1 MSHTDRNLL
10 LIDDDP
16 SHAQALEEA
25 WIAGGHVRSAFEWVR
40 SLSIGLDRLAHRTAW
55 AIFVNLNLPDSRGI
69 NTLEGLLPF
78 ASESQVVVIAGAN
91 DEEIC
96 QAAMSIGARDYLLEG
111 HIDIYAFARAVRNIA
126 ERELARHEL
135 WAEKERSQVTLNS
148 IGDAVISTDTAGNV
162 TYLNVV
168 AEQMTGWSM
177 KQAVCRPLKEVFQIV
192 DGVTHQPLPNPME
205 LAIRQN
211 KTVGL
216 SANCIL
222 IRRDGHECA
231 IEDSAAPIHDRN
243 GLVTG
248 AVIVFHDV
256 SMARDRVMEM
266 SYLAQHDT
274 LTDLPNRSML
284 RDRVTQAIS
293 LALRNDKQLAV
304 LFLDLDGFK
313 RINDSLGHA
322 IGDKLLQSVATRLL
336 SNVRRSDT
344 VSRLGGDE
352 FVILLPE
359 VTHAA
364 DAAISAAKI
373 LSCLRE
379 AHNIGDQRITIN
391 ASIGISTFPEHGR
404 DTETLIKNADTA
416 MYHAKESGRDNYQ
429 FFGSGMSLAGVER
442 ESLEGQ
448 LRYVLERQ
456 ELLLHYQPKINL
468 ATGAITSAEALLRWQ
483 HKERGLLFPEQFLSI
498 AEDSGLIVAIG
509 HWVLRE
515 ACRQTRE
522 WRDAGLLTVP
532 MAVNVS
538 SLEFRNEQFLEGVR
552 VALKNTCLDPS
563 YLELELTE
571 GVLMRH
577 AESTSETLEQL
588 KAIGVRLAVDD
599 FGTGYSSLS
608 YLTQFPVDTL
618 KLDRSFIQNVVTDS
632 DQAVIA
638 NAVIVMGKALK
649 LRVVAEGVETL
660 EQLAFL
666 QAHGC
671 DEGQGYY
678 FSPPVTADR
687 FAKFLEIPCQQV
699 IAN

>member
-10 LIDDDP
+10 LIDDVP

-148 IGDAVISTDTAGNV
+148 IGDAVISTDNAGNV

-192 DGVTHQPLPNPME
+192 DGVTHQPSPNPME

-336 SNVRRSDT
+336 SSVRRSDT

-552 VALKNTCLDPS
+552 VALKNTSLDPS

-577 AESTSETLEQL
+577 ADSTSETLEQL

-618 KLDRSFIQNVVTDS
+618 KLDRSFIQNVVTDT

>member
-1 MSHTDRNLL
+1 
-10 LIDDDP
+10 
-16 SHAQALEEA
+16 
-25 WIAGGHVRSAFEWVR
+25 
-40 SLSIGLDRLAHRTAW
+40 
-55 AIFVNLNLPDSRGI
+55 
-69 NTLEGLLPF
+69 
-78 ASESQVVVIAGAN
+78 
-91 DEEIC
+91 
-96 QAAMSIGARDYLLEG
+96 
-111 HIDIYAFARAVRNIA
+111 
-126 ERELARHEL
+126 
-135 WAEKERSQVTLNS
+135 
-148 IGDAVISTDTAGNV
+148 
-162 TYLNVV
+162 
-168 AEQMTGWSM
+168 
-177 KQAVCRPLKEVFQIV
+177 
-192 DGVTHQPLPNPME
+192 
-205 LAIRQN
+205 
-211 KTVGL
+211 
-216 SANCIL
+216 
-222 IRRDGHECA
+222 
-231 IEDSAAPIHDRN
+231 
-243 GLVTG
+243 
-248 AVIVFHDV
+248 
-256 SMARDRVMEM
+256 
-266 SYLAQHDT
+266 
-274 LTDLPNRSML
+274 ML

-336 SNVRRSDT
+336 SIVRRSDT

-577 AESTSETLEQL
+577 ADTTSETLEQL

>member
-10 LIDDDP
+10 LIDDVP

-91 DEEIC
+91 DEAIC

-148 IGDAVISTDTAGNV
+148 IGDAVISTDNAGNV

-192 DGVTHQPLPNPME
+192 DGVTHQPSPNPME

-336 SNVRRSDT
+336 SSVRRSDT

-577 AESTSETLEQL
+577 ADSTSETLEQL

-618 KLDRSFIQNVVTDS
+618 KLDRSFIQNVVTDT